1 MVSIIVTMTWLVKKG
16 LFLLLMLAKLL
27 VPILQQTVA
36 TDEFLSEGDR
46 ETTTTITTTGTNT
59 ADAVA
64 TTTTP
69 RIKTVVLDS
78 QDGSVVVEQEDEQQ
92 SLSNNEEDNELLH
105 EPNGRAKKKAR
116 QTTEIA
122 MIYGTFECKYH

>member
-1 MVSIIVTMTWLVKKG
+1 MAWVVKKG

-27 VPILQQTVA
+27 VPKLQQAVA

-46 ETTTTITTTGTNT
+46 ETTTTITTTGINT

-92 SLSNNEEDNELLH
+92 SLSNNEKNNELLH
-105 EPNGRAKKKAR
+105 DPNGRAKKKAR
-116 QTTEIA
+116 QTTGIA

>member
-1 MVSIIVTMTWLVKKG
+1 MAWVVKKG

-27 VPILQQTVA
+27 VPILQQAVA

-46 ETTTTITTTGTNT
+46 ETTTTITTTGINT
-59 ADAVA
+59 ADAAA
-64 TTTTP
+64 TTTTHTTT
-69 RIKTVVLDS
+69 RRKTVVVDS

-92 SLSNNEEDNELLH
+92 SLSNNEKDNELLH
-105 EPNGRAKKKAR
+105 DPNGRAKKKAR